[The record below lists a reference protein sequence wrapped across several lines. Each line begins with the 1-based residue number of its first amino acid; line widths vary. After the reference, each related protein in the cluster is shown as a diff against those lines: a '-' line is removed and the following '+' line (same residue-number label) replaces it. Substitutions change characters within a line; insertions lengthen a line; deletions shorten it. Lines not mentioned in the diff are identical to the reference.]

1 MKKIIIILFLTSIA
15 TLGFSQKSF
24 IVTGHVIGLPEGAP
38 LIFEKLNYSFVKPI
52 DTIMVAK
59 DGGYIFKETTTEE
72 SLYRIRITDQINFL
86 VIADSNSKTIK
97 VEADVNRLGNFEYA
111 VEGSKPTEQIRDF
124 VIEANKQY
132 LIVKNL
138 ESELQNP
145 ILPDSVKQLKQ
156 MQFNYY
162 NSVAQ
167 QYIIQYLDTVSDP
180 VIGAFGGLSFF
191 DVKSNVAFATKLEKR
206 LYDNYKNNS
215 LVIDFV
221 KHAEEIKKQM
231 EPPVAFPVGTT
242 VPDIV
247 LKDTSGNDLKL
258 SDLKGKY
265 ILIDFW
271 ASWCGPCRKENPN
284 VVATYNKFKDKG
296 YTVFSISLDSD
307 RNKWIGAIKKDN
319 LSWPYHVSELK
330 GWQSQI
336 CQPWKIQSIPSNF
349 LIDMN
354 GKVIGTNL
362 RAESLDN
369 MLEQIFEKK

>member
-1 MKKIIIILFLTSIA
+1 
-15 TLGFSQKSF
+15 
-24 IVTGHVIGLPEGAP
+24 
-38 LIFEKLNYSFVKPI
+38 
-52 DTIMVAK
+52 
-59 DGGYIFKETTTEE
+59 
-72 SLYRIRITDQINFL
+72 
-86 VIADSNSKTIK
+86 
-97 VEADVNRLGNFEYA
+97 
-111 VEGSKPTEQIRDF
+111 
-124 VIEANKQY
+124 
-132 LIVKNL
+132 
-138 ESELQNP
+138 
-145 ILPDSVKQLKQ
+145 